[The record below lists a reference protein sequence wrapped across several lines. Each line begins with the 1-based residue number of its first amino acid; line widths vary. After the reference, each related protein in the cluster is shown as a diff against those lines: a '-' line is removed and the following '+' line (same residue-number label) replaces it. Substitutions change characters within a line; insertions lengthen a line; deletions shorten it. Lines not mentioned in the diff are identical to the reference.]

1 MRVSCKKY
9 VHEAVKQVMLL
20 CCGVQERIKQ
30 ERQLGEEAAT
40 KRLTEQ
46 HQEEVR
52 NLIAEHRR
60 QVDALQRNDD
70 DDFGQY
76 TAAAHSLQP
85 SVAARAAARYI
96 VTTSPT
102 RVCGNGW
109 CD

>member
-1 MRVSCKKY
+1 MLAATNRSTTQVD
-9 VHEAVKQVMLL
+9 EAVKQVMLL

-76 TAAAHSLQP
+76 TAAAYCALLVVLLFVSDYFSQVL
-85 SVAARAAARYI
+85 
-96 VTTSPT
+96 
-102 RVCGNGW
+102 VCGNGW
-109 CD
+109 CR

>member
-1 MRVSCKKY
+1 M
-9 VHEAVKQVMLL
+9 L

-76 TAAAHSLQP
+76 TAVDHSL
-85 SVAARAAARYI
+85 
-96 VTTSPT
+96 
-102 RVCGNGW
+102 
-109 CD
+109 

>member
-1 MRVSCKKY
+1 MLLCCCAQERI
-9 VHEAVKQVMLL
+9 KQVMLL

-30 ERQLGEEAAT
+30 ERQRGEEAAT

-76 TAAAHSLQP
+76 TAAA
-85 SVAARAAARYI
+85 AALPAAAALFCSCCCLFQPRSS
-96 VTTSPT
+96 TL
-102 RVCGNGW
+102 RCG
-109 CD
+109 